1 MTRRVVVTG
10 VGLVTPIGTGSSEV
24 FDAFLQGKNGIG
36 TITNF
41 DPEGYSSQIAG
52 EVSGFDENDFFT
64 PKDTRKMDRFIR
76 FGVAASLLALEDSK
90 LIIDESNATRVGVSV
105 GSGIGGLGFIEKQH
119 DILKTKGPKRV
130 SPFFIPS
137 VIINLASGAI
147 SIRTGAKGPNHALVT
162 ACATGTHSIGDSYRM
177 IQRGDAD
184 AMLAGGAEAAV
195 TPLAVAGFASLR
207 ALSTRN
213 DNPEVASRPFD
224 KERDGF
230 VIGEGAAVLI
240 LEEREQALKRGARIY
255 CEIVGYGL
263 TGDAYHITAPAED
276 GDGPARAMAM
286 AIKDANIEP
295 SALSY
300 INAHGTSTPYNDK
313 IETVAIKKVFEDHA
327 YKLKIN
333 STKSMTGHLLG
344 GAGGLEGAIT
354 ALSIYNQKIHPTI
367 NLTVKDPECDL
378 DYVPN
383 KAEDLAIEYAMS
395 NSFGFGG
402 TNACILMKKHEE

>member
-10 VGLVTPIGTGSSEV
+10 IGLVTPIGTGSSEV

-90 LIIDESNATRVGVSV
+90 LVIDESNATRVGVSV

-119 DILKTKGPKRV
+119 DILKSKGPKRV

-162 ACATGTHSIGDSYRM
+162 ACATGTHSIGDSFKM

-184 AMLAGGAEAAV
+184 AMFAGGAEAAV

-213 DNPEVASRPFD
+213 DNPEIASRPFD

-230 VIGEGAAVLI
+230 VIGEGAAVLM
-240 LEEREQALKRGARIY
+240 LEEREHALKRGAKIY
-255 CEIVGYGL
+255 CEVVGYGL

-276 GDGPARAMAM
+276 GDGPARAMEM
-286 AIKDANIEP
+286 AIKDANVSP

-313 IETVAIKKVFEDHA
+313 IETGAIKRVFKDHA

-378 DYVPN
+378 DYVSDGA
-383 KAEDLAIEYAMS
+383 KDLAIEYAMS

>member
-10 VGLVTPIGTGSSEV
+10 MGLVTPIGTGSSEIFNV
-24 FDAFLQGKNGIG
+24 FLQGKNGIG

-41 DPEGYSSQIAG
+41 DPEEYSCQIAG
-52 EVSGFDENDFFT
+52 EVDFDESAYFT

-76 FGVAASLLALEDSK
+76 YGVAASLLALEDSK
-90 LIIDESNATRVGVSV
+90 FTIDQSNATRVGVSV
-105 GSGIGGLGFIEKQH
+105 GSGIGGLGYIEKQY

-162 ACATGTHSIGDSYRM
+162 ACATGTHSIGDSYKM
-177 IQRGDAD
+177 IVRGDAD
-184 AMLAGGAEAAV
+184 AMFAGGTEAAA

-213 DNPEVASRPFD
+213 DSPETASRPFD

-230 VIGEGAAVLI
+230 IIGEGSGVVF
-240 LEEREQALKRGARIY
+240 LEEREQALKRGAKIY
-255 CEIVGYGL
+255 CEVVGYGL
-263 TGDAYHITAPAED
+263 SGDAYHITAPAED
-276 GDGPARAMAM
+276 GDGPIRAMNMAM
-286 AIKDANIEP
+286 NDAGISPNQL
-295 SALSY
+295 AY

-313 IETVAIKKVFEDHA
+313 IETKAIKQVFKEHA
-327 YKLKIN
+327 NNLKIN

-354 ALSIYNQKIHPTI
+354 ALSIFNQKIHPTI

-378 DYVPN
+378 DYVAN
-383 KAEDLAIEYAMS
+383 GAEDLAIEYAMS

-402 TNACILMKKHEE
+402 TNACILLKKHEE

>member
-24 FDAFLQGKNGIG
+24 FDTFLQGKNGIG

-64 PKDTRKMDRFIR
+64 PKDSRKMDRFIR

-90 LIIDESNATRVGVSV
+90 LVIDSSNATRVGVSV
-105 GSGIGGLGFIEKQH
+105 GSGIGGLGYIEKQY
-119 DILKTKGPKRV
+119 DILKSKGPKRV

-162 ACATGTHSIGDSYRM
+162 ACATGTHSIGDSYKM

-184 AMLAGGAEAAV
+184 AMFAGGAEAAV

-213 DNPEVASRPFD
+213 DKPEAASRPFD

-240 LEEREQALKRGARIY
+240 LEEREHALKRGAKIY
-255 CEIVGYGL
+255 CEVVGYGL

-276 GDGPARAMAM
+276 GDGPARAMEM
-286 AIKDANIEP
+286 AIKDAGVDP
-295 SALSY
+295 SSLAY

-313 IETVAIKKVFEDHA
+313 IETGAIKRVFKDHA

-344 GAGGLEGAIT
+344 GAGGLEGAVT
-354 ALSIYNQKIHPTI
+354 ALSIYNQKVHPTI
-367 NLTVKDPECDL
+367 NLTVEDPDCDL
-378 DYVPN
+378 DYVSRG
-383 KAEDLAIEYAMS
+383 AEDLAIEYAMS